1 MKEKNDFLV
10 KHGEHFN
17 FCYLCFMRMETSGSE
32 AESLTQDSWHCPL
45 NCRNKA
51 AALTHSRCHIYCRPR
66 VHSLPVTPI
75 VQRRCTPS
83 WCGNKA
89 DALTLSTM
97 SLFHSLCPLCRCF
110 THSVPYVAVSFT
122 LSTMSLFHSLCPL
135 CRCFTHSVP
144 YVAVSLTLSIMSLF
158 HSLSPLCRCFTL
170 STMSLFHSLCPLCHC
185 FIHSV
190 H

>member
-1 MKEKNDFLV
+1 
-10 KHGEHFN
+10 
-17 FCYLCFMRMETSGSE
+17 MENILIFVIFALREWKPAAQRPNLSLKIRGTVLWT
-32 AESLTQDSWHCPL
+32 AEIKQLHSLTLAVTYTVGRGC
-45 NCRNKA
+45 
-51 AALTHSRCHIYCRPR
+51 T
-66 VHSLPVTPI
+66 LPVTPI

-135 CRCFTHSVP
+135 CRCFTHSVH
-144 YVAVSLTLSIMSLF
+144 YVAVSLILSTMSLF

>member
-83 WCGNKA
+83 WWGNKA

-110 THSVPYVAVSFT
+110 THSVHYVAVSLT
-122 LSTMSLFHSLCPL
+122 LSPMSLFHSLCPL

-144 YVAVSLTLSIMSLF
+144 YVAVSLC
-158 HSLSPLCRCFTL
+158 PLCRCFT
-170 STMSLFHSLCPLCHC
+170 
-185 FIHSV
+185 HSV
-190 H
+190 HYVTVSFTLSTKALPTQIIWLIAN